1 MTWYAF
7 AGAVALVWLGMVLAI
22 SFLEA
27 PLKFRA
33 PGITVQLG
41 LGIGQIVFRALN
53 ICEVVLA
60 ALVVVGLVAGHGGAT
75 GTGLLTAAVVVLGV
89 QLLVVRPALRAR
101 SRKVLAQGSSGK
113 RSKQHLWYVA
123 FEVVKAILLVVG
135 GFTALAGQMGA

>member
-1 MTWYAF
+1 MTWHAF
-7 AGAVALVWLGMVLAI
+7 SGAVALIWFGMVLAI

-41 LGIGQIVFRALN
+41 LGIGQLVFRALN
-53 ICEVVLA
+53 MCEVVLA
-60 ALVVVGLVAGHGGAT
+60 ALVAVGLVAGHGGAA
-75 GTGLLTAAVVVLGV
+75 GAGLLTAAVVVLAV

-123 FEVVKAILLVVG
+123 FEVVKAILLVAG